1 METTNVYL
9 FNSVKLFDAYV
20 TSNIYNCIS
29 LRVNS
34 LEDVR
39 DMTVALDEFNH
50 PEQKK
55 QLYILVVD
63 GFTEKDKFSSLSRRF
78 IFVEEN
84 EFDKTELLRD
94 IYELVKDEEIVVN
107 ITYQANEWD
116 LVFRRKR
123 YTDFSTA
130 MINGVNHIRMKYAAI
145 LDDMTTGEIKLTIY
159 NYNK

>member
-1 METTNVYL
+1 MERNVYL

-34 LEDVR
+34 LEEVR

-50 PEQKK
+50 PERKK

-63 GFTEKDKFSSLSRRF
+63 GFTEKDRFSSLSRRC
-78 IFVEEN
+78 IFVEEK
-84 EFDKTELLRD
+84 EFDTTELLRD
-94 IYELVKDEEIVVN
+94 IYELVKDEEVVVN
-107 ITYQANEWD
+107 ITYQANEWN
-116 LVFRRKR
+116 LVFRRKIHK
-123 YTDFSTA
+123 DFSTA
-130 MINGVNHIRMKYAAI
+130 MINGVNQIRMKYAAL

-159 NYNK
+159 NNK

>member
-1 METTNVYL
+1 MERKVYL

-34 LEDVR
+34 LEEVR

-50 PEQKK
+50 PERKRQI
-55 QLYILVVD
+55 YILVVD

-84 EFDKTELLRD
+84 EFDTTELLRD

-107 ITYQANEWD
+107 ITCQADNWD
-116 LVFRRKR
+116 LVFKRKR
-123 YTDFSTA
+123 YSEFSTA
-130 MINGVNHIRMKYAAI
+130 MINGINHIRMKYAATFE
-145 LDDMTTGEIKLTIY
+145 DTTQGEVKLTIY

>member
-1 METTNVYL
+1 MERNVYL

-34 LEDVR
+34 LEEVR
-39 DMTVALDEFNH
+39 DMMVALDEFNH
-50 PEQKK
+50 PERKK

-63 GFTEKDKFSSLSRRF
+63 GFSDEAKFSSLSRRC

-84 EFDKTELLRD
+84 EFNTTELLRD
-94 IYELVKDEEIVVN
+94 IYELVKNEEIAVN

-116 LVFRRKR
+116 FVFRRKR

-130 MINGVNHIRMKYAAI
+130 MINGINQIRMKYAAT
-145 LDDMTTGEIKLTIY
+145 LDDTITGEIKLTIY
-159 NYNK
+159 NNK

>member
-1 METTNVYL
+1 MERNVYL

-34 LEDVR
+34 LEEVR
-39 DMTVALDEFNH
+39 DMTVALEEFNY

-55 QLYILVVD
+55 QIYILVLD

-84 EFDKTELLRD
+84 EFDTAELLRD
-94 IYELVKDEEIVVN
+94 IYELVKDLAEKRWHHEEDIFPLLPSYLCDPSYLKWSRYLYR
-107 ITYQANEWD
+107 IQAAYSYQCQD
-116 LVFRRKR
+116 
-123 YTDFSTA
+123 
-130 MINGVNHIRMKYAAI
+130 H
-145 LDDMTTGEIKLTIY
+145 
-159 NYNK
+159 

>member
-1 METTNVYL
+1 MERKIYL

-34 LEDVR
+34 LEEVR

-55 QLYILVVD
+55 QIYILVLD

-78 IFVEEN
+78 IFVEKN
-84 EFDKTELLRD
+84 EFDSTELLRD
-94 IYELVKDEEIVVN
+94 IYELVKDEEVVVD
-107 ITYQANEWD
+107 ITCQANEWD
-116 LVFRRKR
+116 LVFRRKIHK
-123 YTDFSTA
+123 DFSTA
-130 MINGVNHIRMKYAAI
+130 MINGINHIRMKYAATFEY
-145 LDDMTTGEIKLTIY
+145 TTPGEVKLTIY
-159 NYNK
+159 NNK